1 MPPPFSVAAFV
12 SLLLLS
18 ACASAV
24 PSSRLAEYVPPEQ
37 PTEDLT
43 TVAGRQN
50 LQAALVIISEMTAA
64 PEGSSPLPD
73 EAMRQVADNLQ
84 AEISRALP
92 VSIQDVLYR
101 DGTKLKGRGTAAW
114 QELAKETKHPY
125 LALVVMSSTEQE
137 YPVVLKVGGDRH
149 AQPGLRRDNWSLL
162 EFALLDV
169 KNGKV
174 LLRTEARG
182 WATLDRPTAPDIN
195 QFYPV
200 IYLRPQEPLPG
211 HLSQTSGAGSARL
224 AARIRRIAEHPARG
238 FVQPSSEAVRHETAE
253 YLGQPPAAAGLRPW
267 KRLNMPY

>member
-1 MPPPFSVAAFV
+1 MAHGRVVNMPPPFSVATFV

-50 LQAALVIISEMTAA
+50 LQAALVIISEMTA

-149 AQPGLRRDNWSLL
+149 AQPGLRRDNWSLV

-200 IYLRPQEPLPG
+200 IYLRPQEPDRRVWPPAYEGSLNTLRVVSLNQAAKRLG
-211 HLSQTSGAGSARL
+211 MKLQNIWGNLLQQQASARG
-224 AARIRRIAEHPARG
+224 ID
-238 FVQPSSEAVRHETAE
+238 
-253 YLGQPPAAAGLRPW
+253 
-267 KRLNMPY
+267 